1 MKRLNDSFHTRFGR
15 AAARLARLSA
25 AAILS
30 GLALACGPR
39 DAGRSTDSLG
49 SADRRLVVYNA
60 GSLAIP
66 LRAALDSFAARE
78 HVTVEQENAG
88 SLETARKLTELGK
101 VPDVVAVA
109 DYEVIP
115 LLLIPSHATW
125 YAKFA
130 RNRMVLAYG
139 DRSRGASE
147 ITTDNWWQVVTRPGV
162 QVGRADPSLDPNGY
176 RTLLVWQL
184 AEQYYKQPGLGARML
199 ATAPAR
205 NVRPKEAD
213 LVGLLQAGEFD
224 YIWSYESIA
233 QGVGARYVTLP
244 AAIDLSAPS
253 DSAAYAVAS
262 VRVAGKTPRDSITLR
277 GQPIVYAFTVP
288 KAAPHPAIA
297 AKFAAYLASADGK
310 RVLRAAKLD
319 VLDDYLVV
327 GAGAPAVGK
336 P

>member
-1 MKRLNDSFHTRFGR
+1 MPL
-15 AAARLARLSA
+15 APARQA
-25 AAILS
+25 
-30 GLALACGPR
+30 
-39 DAGRSTDSLG
+39 
-49 SADRRLVVYNA
+49 ADRRIVVYNA

-78 HVTVEQENAG
+78 GVTVEQENAG

-101 VPDVVAVA
+101 IPDIVAVA

-115 LLLIPSHATW
+115 LLLVPEHATW

-130 RNRMVLAYG
+130 RNRMVLAYE
-139 DRSRGASE
+139 DRSRGAAE
-147 ITTDNWWQVVTRPGV
+147 INGDNWWQIVTRPGV

-184 AEQYYKQPGLGARML
+184 AERYYKQPGLVQRL
-199 ATAPAR
+199 ASTAPAR

-233 QGVGARYVTLP
+233 QAVGAKYVNLP
-244 AAIDLSAPS
+244 SAIDLSSPA

-262 VRVAGKTPRDSITLR
+262 VRVAGKTPRDSITMR

-288 KAAPHPAIA
+288 KRAPHPAIA
-297 AKFAAYLASADGK
+297 ERFAAYLVSDDGK

-319 VLDDYLVV
+319 VLDRYEVI
-327 GAGAPAVGK
+327 GNRE
-336 P
+336 